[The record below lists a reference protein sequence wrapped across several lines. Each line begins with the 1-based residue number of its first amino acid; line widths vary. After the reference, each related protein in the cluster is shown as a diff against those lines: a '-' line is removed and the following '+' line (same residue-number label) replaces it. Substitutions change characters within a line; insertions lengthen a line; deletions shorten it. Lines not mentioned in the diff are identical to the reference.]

1 MFARKR
7 PPLGGFVDARRGGKY
22 YPGPM
27 PESSEIHDR
36 IDALVKS
43 DKVVL
48 FMKGSRA
55 APQCGF
61 SATVVGIL
69 DQYLP
74 EYTTVDVLA
83 DAEIRNGV
91 KEYASWPTIPQLYV
105 AGEFVGGCDIVRELD
120 ESGELAATLGESM
133 QPPTPPKITI
143 TDAAASVFKQALEE
157 ADEGEGLRLR
167 VDAMFRH
174 DLALD
179 GKGDRDLVVETNG
192 VKLWVDPGSAR
203 RAGGLVIDY
212 VTSPSEGFKMEN
224 PNAPPQVKQVSPRE
238 AQGILE
244 REQGAKF
251 IDVRTPRERDVA
263 RIEGTILLDQDTME
277 ELMELPKDTTLV
289 FHCHHGH
296 RSFQAAVHFLEQ
308 GFTRVYN
315 VVGGIEAW
323 SNEVDHNVPRY

>member
-1 MFARKR
+1 
-7 PPLGGFVDARRGGKY
+7 
-22 YPGPM
+22 M
-27 PESSEIHDR
+27 PETSEIHDR

-74 EYTTVDVLA
+74 EYTTIDVLA
-83 DAEIRNGV
+83 DPEIRNGV

-105 AGEFVGGCDIVRELD
+105 GGEFVGGCDIVRELD
-120 ESGELAATLGESM
+120 ESGELLATLGDAVRAPE
-133 QPPTPPKITI
+133 PPKITI
-143 TDAAASVFKQALEE
+143 TDAAAAVFAQALEE

-179 GKGDRDLVVETNG
+179 TKNDRDLEVEANG
-192 VKLWVDPGSAR
+192 VRLWVDPGSAR
-203 RAGGLVIDY
+203 RAEGLVIDY
-212 VTSPSEGFKMEN
+212 VTSPAEGFKMDN
-224 PNAPPQVKQVSPRE
+224 PNAPPQVQQVSARE
-238 AQGILE
+238 AAAILE
-244 REQGAKF
+244 REAGAKF

-263 RIEGTILLDQDTME
+263 KIEGTILLDQDSME
-277 ELMELPKDTTLV
+277 ELMALPKDTTLV

-308 GFTRVYN
+308 GFKRVYN

-323 SNEVDHNVPRY
+323 SNEVDRSIPRY

>member
-1 MFARKR
+1 
-7 PPLGGFVDARRGGKY
+7 
-22 YPGPM
+22 M
-27 PESSEIHDR
+27 PESSAIHDR

-69 DQYLP
+69 DQYVP
-74 EYTTVDVLA
+74 EYTTVDVLS

-91 KEYASWPTIPQLYV
+91 KEYASWPTIPQLYIN
-105 AGEFVGGCDIVRELD
+105 GEFVGGCDIVRELD
-120 ESGELAATLGESM
+120 ESGELATTLGGVVSA
-133 QPPTPPKITI
+133 PVPPKITVS
-143 TDAAASVFKQALEE
+143 DAAAAVFKQALED

-167 VDAMFRH
+167 VDTMFRH

-179 GKGDRDLVVETNG
+179 SKGDRDLVVESNG
-192 VKLWVDPGSAR
+192 VTLFVDLGTAR
-203 RAGGLVIDY
+203 RAEGLVIDY
-212 VTSPSEGFKMEN
+212 VTKPSEGFKMDN
-224 PNAPPQVKQVSPRE
+224 PNAPAQVKQVSPSE
-238 AQGILE
+238 ANAIVAS
-244 REQGAKF
+244 GAKF

-263 RIEGTILLDQDTME
+263 CIEGTILLDQDTME
-277 ELMELPKDTTLV
+277 ELMDLPKDTPLV

-296 RSFQAAVHFLEQ
+296 RSYQAAVHFLEQ
-308 GFTRVYN
+308 GFTKVYN

-323 SNEVDHNVPRY
+323 SNEVDQSVPRY